1 MNALT
6 KDSTEAAMG
15 INVTTEMSPARA
27 ILRKLRLCFHRAYGN
42 IHDSRDSSNLRYLF
56 LPEPANLVGIE
67 RFPRIELD
75 EPDALENLFI
85 MSMRSIM
92 GNNLLI

>member
-1 MNALT
+1 
-6 KDSTEAAMG
+6 MG

-27 ILRKLRLCFHRAYGN
+27 ILMKLRIYHHKAQVDT
-42 IHDSRDSSNLRYLF
+42 HDSRDSSNLCYLF

-75 EPDALENLFI
+75 EPDALENLLI
-85 MSMRSIM
+85 MHNVNDA
-92 GNNLLI
+92 NNG

>member
-1 MNALT
+1 MKVLT
-6 KDSTEAAMG
+6 NDSTEAAMG

-27 ILRKLRLCFHRAYGN
+27 ILMKLRIYHHKAQVDT
-42 IHDSRDSSNLRYLF
+42 HDSRDSSNLRYLF

-75 EPDALENLFI
+75 EPDALENLLM
-85 MSMRSIM
+85 MSMTSIM
-92 GNNLLI
+92 GSG